1 MRILMVIALLVG
13 LGGRASAFSETDRAA
28 VQNVIEQQLG
38 AFLRD
43 DAATAYSFASPGI
56 KEMFPTEEI
65 FMRMVREGYAPVYR
79 SRSHSFGEL
88 KETAAGL
95 TQSLDIIDAAGEF
108 WTATYTLQ
116 QQPDGSWKITACHL
130 QKKPGESV

>member
-13 LGGRASAFSETDRAA
+13 IGGRASAFSETDRAA

-56 KEMFPTEEI
+56 KAMFPTEEI

-79 SRSHSFGEL
+79 SRSHAFGEL

-95 TQSLDIIDAAGEF
+95 TQSVDIVDAAGEF